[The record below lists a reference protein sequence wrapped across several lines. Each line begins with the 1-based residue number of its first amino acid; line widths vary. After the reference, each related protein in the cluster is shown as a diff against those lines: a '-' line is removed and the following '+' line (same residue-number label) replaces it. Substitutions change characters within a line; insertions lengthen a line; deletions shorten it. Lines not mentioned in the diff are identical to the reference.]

1 MDILFIL
8 VILLFIIIFLLPLF
22 FHFKF
27 PEIRWNWDSIDL
39 ENISFPKSFIWG
51 TATAAHQV
59 EGNCHNNWSEFEKGH
74 KDDDTPNIRDSQL

>member
-8 VILLFIIIFLLPLF
+8 VILLFIVIFLLPLF

-39 ENISFPKSFIWG
+39 EDISFPRSFIWG
-51 TATAAHQV
+51 TSTAAHQSLKKYYQV
-59 EGNCHNNWSEFEKGH
+59 SWDEIDYLIK
-74 KDDDTPNIRDSQL
+74 